1 MVLAEAP
8 ANMGNA
14 VGIAVDAGKVVHT
27 MAGGI
32 GASWHAIADDP
43 RCELAGSAW
52 GGNPPPENAAQWKQ
66 LTDYAEWLGL
76 DWMRVEVEQR
86 MYEPERNVFTWDS
99 PEMRTLYHILDWCQ
113 QKRVDVFFQQQYS
126 RVAWNSYPEYRND
139 PLHSKVL
146 ACTVDGGKLDAYQR
160 VFAAALQSPRGNLTL
175 MVLNDAGEPWE
186 GKISW
191 RGVPPGKTLYRYRV
205 SSKER
210 DRPNLK
216 IEPEKEF
223 LTGDRG
229 GIMRDALQPMSITV
243 YSSYHLLDSDK
254 GVINDQ

>member
-1 MVLAEAP
+1 LLLAEAP
-8 ANMGNA
+8 ANIGNA

-76 DWMRVEVEQR
+76 DWMRVEVEQG
-86 MYEPERNVFTWDS
+86 MYEPERGVFTWDS

-113 QKRVDVFFQQQYS
+113 QKGVDVFFQQQYS

-139 PLHSKVL
+139 PLHLVES
-146 ACTVDGGKLDAYQR
+146 APLDMPA
-160 VFAAALQSPRGNLTL
+160 FAEGLGTFAFG
-175 MVLNDAGEPWE
+175 WE
-186 GKISW
+186 NS
-191 RGVPPGKTLYRYRV
+191 PPGPGTF
-205 SSKER
+205 EAI
-210 DRPNLK
+210 LK
-216 IEPEKEF
+216 DAEVVV
-223 LTGDRG
+223 RG
-229 GIMRDALQPMSITV
+229 LNIGIDAFN
-243 YSSYHLLDSDK
+243 K
-254 GVINDQ
+254 GRQK